1 MSALIIRKDLLDLLT
16 RSQNYPLTL
25 LVAPAG
31 FGKSTLLDQW
41 QDQNK
46 YARIARVNLSHQENT
61 LLVVMYAVL
70 QQIRSV
76 IDVYDASIFN
86 LFDDGI
92 DVNDRL
98 LTDAIYRVFGLIDE
112 PIFLIVDDFK
122 ISDINEHTHFLSYL
136 LENLPKNVH
145 FIFSTRFYPNMNLSR
160 LKISDKLLFIDS
172 YDLMAD
178 KEQVYSLAKEVC
190 GNTITDN
197 QVDKLMGLTEG
208 WLAGVKI
215 ALLAMKEYGAQGL
228 DDFDGTQRDVME
240 YFGSEV
246 YSSLDDDQKKFYL
259 ATSILDK
266 FNAPLCDYVLSIK
279 NSESMLKGLVQQSVF
294 IVEEKESGWYRFH
307 SLMGDFLRKR
317 IKEYFSPDQVD
328 ELYRRAVKGCVE
340 QSDYVMAI
348 QYSSYL
354 ETDDERVHLLIE
366 CCDYWLKQGEFTH
379 IIKALDDMDEETLLS
394 DSRLYIA
401 LAYALIFS
409 RRFNQASYFLEI
421 LEKSSLEKDGVAK
434 GDLEFLEVSLNL
446 FQRDTDALSRS
457 SVSNLMLSLN
467 ESDTRNF
474 SLIIA
479 AYYELQNGAL
489 STAMA
494 IAQKAKV
501 ILSKKGY
508 LFLESYTDLLI
519 ALCDRYMGR
528 GIDAANYID
537 SINNEKRY
545 PEGSLAWVSLN
556 VAMVVVHYERNELL
570 EARALCEKL
579 LPKLNHS
586 CVTEVI
592 STIYLYLS
600 RLMFISGELRKSN
613 RVLDQL
619 NRILIL
625 GNYERFASQSV
636 YESMRQAYICNDEVK
651 ARRIIDEQSLKESES
666 CLIDVDGKYVESN
679 ERRVLALSYGLC
691 LKGQYSEAINLLE
704 IVAEQLKRL
713 GIVSREIV
721 VLSNIVVFE
730 FLKGQKHTSV
740 TLLQDILDE
749 YSLLSF
755 SRTMFDEAPG
765 LEKVFSYLENETAYE
780 IPSIYR
786 EVFSDVFKSCSVSDK
801 GGHLPILSLTVK
813 EMEIYRLLLN
823 GLSNAQISDELSVA
837 LSTTKWHLKNIYQ
850 KLGVNKR
857 SEILKLNKP
866 LKGDMMTVI

>member
-1 MSALIIRKDLLDLLT
+1 LSALIIRKDLLDLLT

-41 QDQNK
+41 QANNK

-70 QQIRSV
+70 KQIRSV

-98 LTDAIYRVFGLIDE
+98 LTDAIYQVFSLIDE
-112 PIFLIVDDFK
+112 PIYLIVDDFK
-122 ISDINEHTHFLSYL
+122 ISDINEHSRFLSYL

-145 FIFSTRFYPNMNLSR
+145 FIFSTRFYPDMNLSR

-178 KEQVYSLAKEVC
+178 RDQVNDLAKEVC
-190 GNTITDN
+190 GNSITDT
-197 QVDKLMGLTEG
+197 QVDKLVGLTEG

-228 DDFDGTQRDVME
+228 DEFNGTQRDVME
-240 YFGSEV
+240 FFGSEV
-246 YSSLDDDQKKFYL
+246 YSSLDGDQKKFYL

-266 FNAPLCDYVLSIK
+266 FNAPLCDYLLSIN
-279 NSESMLKGLVQQSVF
+279 NSESMLDDLIQQSVF
-294 IVEEKESGWYRFH
+294 IVSEKESGWYRFH
-307 SLMGDFLRKR
+307 SLMGEFLRKR
-317 IKEYFSPDQVD
+317 INDYFSPDQVD
-328 ELYRRAVKGCVE
+328 ELYRRAVKGCIK

-354 ETDDERVHLLIE
+354 ATDDERVHLLIA

-421 LEKSSLEKDGVAK
+421 LEKSSLEKDGIAK
-434 GDLEFLEVSLNL
+434 GDLEFLEISLNL
-446 FQRDTDALSRS
+446 FQRDTDALSQS
-457 SVSNLMLSLN
+457 NVSNLMLSLN

-474 SLIIA
+474 SLIIS

-489 STAMA
+489 STAMT

-508 LFLESYTDLLI
+508 VFLESYTDLLI

-556 VAMVVVHYERNELL
+556 VAMVVVHYERNELF
-570 EARALCEKL
+570 EARALCDKL

-592 STIYLYLS
+592 STIYLYLA

-625 GNYERFASQSV
+625 GKYERFASQSV
-636 YESMRQAYICNDEVK
+636 YEVMRQAYICNDEVK
-651 ARRIIDEQSLKESES
+651 AKKMINEQGLNEAEAQ
-666 CLIDVDGKYVESN
+666 LIDMDGVYVESY
-679 ERRVLALSYGLC
+679 ERRSLALAYGLC
-691 LKGQYSEAINLLE
+691 LKGRYDESIDLLKV
-704 IVAEQLKRL
+704 VATQLKNL

-721 VLSNIVVFE
+721 VLSNITVFE
-730 FLKGQKHTSV
+730 YLKGQKATAAI
-740 TLLQDILDE
+740 LLQEILTE

-765 LEKVFSYLENETAYE
+765 LAKVFMYLEDTTRYE
-780 IPSIYR
+780 IPDLYR
-786 EVFSDVFKSCSVSDK
+786 NVFSDVFNSEIEHEAT
-801 GGHLPILSLTVK
+801 GHFPILSLTAK

-823 GLSNAQISDELSVA
+823 GLSNADISKEIGVA

-850 KLGVNKR
+850 KLGVKKR
-857 SEILKLNKP
+857 SELITLKNS
-866 LKGDMMTVI
+866 LKEEA